1 MALAKILVLRGL
13 NFFICQAISKQAK
26 SLGSRLEPLKSLLP
40 WGRISLR
47 GLGRTEPSGGSPV
60 ERPRLQG
67 FESCSLRQGL
77 IHSAME
83 GFAFPLLA
91 LGWNS

>member
-1 MALAKILVLRGL
+1 MSAQPLTLCVALAKILVLRGL

-47 GLGRTEPSGGSPV
+47 GLGRAEPSAGSPV
-60 ERPRLQG
+60 ERPSLDFKRL
-67 FESCSLRQGL
+67 R
-77 IHSAME
+77 
-83 GFAFPLLA
+83 A
-91 LGWNS
+91 LKVVLSPGD

>member
-1 MALAKILVLRGL
+1 MSAQPLTLCVALAKILVLRGL

-47 GLGRTEPSGGSPV
+47 GLGRAEPSGGSPV
-60 ERPRLQG
+60 ERPRLD
-67 FESCSLRQGL
+67 FKRLR
-77 IHSAME
+77 
-83 GFAFPLLA
+83 A
-91 LGWNS
+91 LKVVLSPRD

>member
-1 MALAKILVLRGL
+1 MSAQPLTVCVALAKILVLRGL

-47 GLGRTEPSGGSPV
+47 GLERAEPSGGSPV
-60 ERPRLQG
+60 ERPRLD
-67 FESCSLRQGL
+67 FKHLR
-77 IHSAME
+77 
-83 GFAFPLLA
+83 A
-91 LGWNS
+91 LKLVLSPRD